1 MTNLSPAASAIL
13 RAFDDRH
20 EVLGPFEGNWQEV
33 CLAAA
38 IRAAAEELQH
48 RLFLPGTDLM
58 VVSAKDL
65 FNLANELEGGND

>member
-38 IRAAAEELQH
+38 IRAAAEELQY

-65 FNLANELEGGND
+65 FSLANELEGGND

>member
-1 MTNLSPAASAIL
+1 MTNLSPAAHAIL

-38 IRAAAEELQH
+38 IRAAAEELQY

-65 FNLANELEGGND
+65 FDLANELEGGND